1 MSDFEY
7 SIIDTI
13 IDDLRSKTNLDTQ
26 DYTDFFVGIFF
37 VIFSSIHNKKIDD
50 HLQALLRDSIKTSQ
64 NDVIISILL
73 QAADQV
79 DLAYSDDLSLRIAIQ
94 HLTERVRN
102 PSAVTETCIQL
113 HELISSNIFPAAA
126 GRFFEKI
133 IQHFAEAQGKRAGE
147 AYTPRELVKMM
158 VDIVEPVGG
167 ESLYDPTCGSG
178 GFLISANISALTC
191 KRSGPL
197 KIYGREINSSAA
209 RIAKINC
216 ILHGITNFEIRKSD
230 SLQEVDASSYDIVLA
245 NPPFSLSTSSYQAGI
260 TTAYFDFGAPPPNKA
275 DFAFLQM
282 ILKSLKPE
290 GRAAVLVPNG
300 VLFRGGLEGAI
311 RRSIIQNGLVD
322 AVIVLPGGMLK
333 NTGIPTAVLV
343 LRKPGTANNPVLLID
358 SPEAEKY
365 ADDNSSMEPRAP
377 FYKTLKIYKTRKE
390 HEGISKLI
398 TIEQL
403 ENNSYNL
410 NPSRYMENQQLQKK
424 SINIL
429 AEKQKN
435 LEAQLAALQKE
446 FSELLTA
453 N

>member
-1 MSDFEY
+1 MSDFKY
-7 SIIDTI
+7 SIIDNI
-13 IDDLRSKTNLDTQ
+13 IDDLRSKTNLDIQ

-37 VIFSSIHNKKIDD
+37 VIFSSIHNRKIDD
-50 HLQALLRDSIKTSQ
+50 HLQALLRESIKTSR
-64 NDVIISILL
+64 NDIVISTLL

-79 DLAYSDDLSLRIAIQ
+79 DSAYSNELNLRIAIQ

-102 PSAVTETCIQL
+102 PFAVTETCIQL
-113 HELISSNIFPAAA
+113 YELISSHSFPAAA
-126 GRFFEKI
+126 GSFFEKI

-178 GFLISANISALTC
+178 GFLISANINALTC

-216 ILHGITNFEIRKSD
+216 IVHGVTDFEIRKSD
-230 SLQEVDASSYDIVLA
+230 SLQEVEASTYDIVLA

-260 TTAYFDFGAPPPNKA
+260 TTSYFDFGAPPPNKA

-282 ILKSLKPE
+282 ILKSLKPD

-322 AVIVLPGGMLK
+322 AVIALPGGMLK

-343 LRKPGTANNPVLLID
+343 LKKPGTTNKPVLLID

-365 ADDNSSMEPRAP
+365 ANDNSPMESRAP
-377 FYKTLKIYKTRKE
+377 FYTTLEIYKTRSE
-390 HEGISKLI
+390 LEGISKLI
-398 TIEQL
+398 TNEQL
-403 ENNSYNL
+403 ENNGYSL
-410 NPSRYMENQQLQKK
+410 SPSRYMENKQLQKN
-424 SINIL
+424 SITIL
-429 AEKQKN
+429 TEKQKD
-435 LEAQLAALQKE
+435 LETQLAELQKE
-446 FSELLTA
+446 FSELLT
-453 N
+453 